1 MNDTE
6 YHQLA
11 ELEDRLWH
19 FEALHDH
26 VRRALTKHKFPPN
39 AALLDA
45 GCGTGGLLR
54 KLGRWFPTAQAHGMD
69 FSPLAVE
76 FARQRTPNS
85 IHEGSVTALP
95 FPAASYDAIISLDVL
110 CQIERAADALAEFSR
125 CLRPGGLAI
134 INVPAYEW
142 LWSYHDDAVQSH
154 HRFTRSELK
163 KLFSDAG
170 LQPVYATYW
179 NTFLFPAI
187 VVRRKFLP
195 PPRDGSSD
203 VREYSPLISAILRTL
218 LATERLWLRTGL
230 TLPFGTSVFVVAR
243 AASKSS

>member
-1 MNDTE
+1 MNDNE
-6 YHQLA
+6 YRQLA

-26 VRRALTKHKFPPN
+26 VRCALVKHQLPVN

-54 KLGRWFPTAQAHGMD
+54 KLEKWFPSITQVHGMD
-69 FSPLAVE
+69 FSRLAVE
-76 FARQRTPNS
+76 FARRRTPNK
-85 IHEGSVTALP
+85 IYEGSVTALP

-110 CQIERAADALAEFSR
+110 CQVERASEALAEFSR
-125 CLRPGGLAI
+125 CLKPGGLAVV
-134 INVPAYEW
+134 NVPAYEW

-154 HRFTRSELK
+154 HRFTRPGLK
-163 KLFSDAG
+163 TLFRDAG
-170 LQPVYATYW
+170 LHPVYATYW

-187 VVRRKFLP
+187 VIRRKLLP

-203 VREYSPLISAILRTL
+203 VREYSPLVSTVLRAL
-218 LATERLWLRTGL
+218 LAIERLWLKTGL
-230 TLPFGTSVFVVAR
+230 TLPFGTSVFVVGIR
-243 AASKSS
+243 R

>member
-26 VRRALTKHKFPPN
+26 VRRALTKYQLSPN
-39 AALLDA
+39 ATLLDA

-54 KLGRWFPTAQAHGMD
+54 KLGKWFPTVQAHGMD

-76 FARQRTPNS
+76 FARKRTPNP
-85 IHEGSVTALP
+85 IYEGSVTALP
-95 FPAASYDAIISLDVL
+95 FPTASYDAIVSLDVL
-110 CQIERAADALAEFSR
+110 CQVERASEALAEFSR
-125 CLRPGGLAI
+125 CLRPNGLAI
-134 INVPAYEW
+134 VNVPAYEW

-163 KLFSDAG
+163 DLFRKAG

-187 VVRRKFLP
+187 AVRRKLLP
-195 PPRDGSSD
+195 PPRDGGSD
-203 VREYSPLISAILRTL
+203 VHDYSPWVSTL
-218 LATERLWLRTGL
+218 LRGLLAAERTWLKTGS
-230 TLPFGTSVFVVAR
+230 TLPFGTSVFVVA
-243 AASKSS
+243 KLL